1 MFVCLNPIF
10 SWLPGANSK
19 GGPHLPRERRES
31 DRFGVMCLDRIVI
44 FKQWEYLAM
53 KSEMAGLNVVI
64 TENSSTDIFIW
75 NFPGVIRVNSPFP
88 IG

>member
-1 MFVCLNPIF
+1 
-10 SWLPGANSK
+10 
-19 GGPHLPRERRES
+19 
-31 DRFGVMCLDRIVI
+31 MCLDRIVI